1 MVVFELRGRFI
12 WKAEKDRPVDRAV
25 LGMNSGSLS
34 ALIQVV
40 ICYINIE
47 ESMSTAW
54 SISSFVTVS
63 GGRSRMTFGP
73 ADTSNRPAFSAWSM

>member
-1 MVVFELRGRFI
+1 MVVFGLRGRFI
-12 WKAEKDRPVDRAV
+12 LKPKKDRPIDRAV

-34 ALIQVV
+34 ALIQV
-40 ICYINIE
+40 IAYYINIE

-54 SISSFVTVS
+54 SISSFVTIS

-73 ADTSNRPAFSAWSM
+73 ADTSNRPAFSA